1 MSVES
6 VFYPGVIERPDRTAF
21 IASALWPLA
30 MGTHYNMDG
39 KLFVTAIEPHN
50 SGCLMS
56 DAQGF
61 PVLRIRVS
69 GGVYKFTILDV
80 PGYSW
85 FTRTGATGY
94 GSVTC
99 IADSPNSRYLLMRL
113 RDTKTG
119 KRKKTMRQQIMAHL
133 EHTSDVFPNIVH
145 DQLQALT
152 SKLHPHRSNSE
163 YEISLAAQEWALLLA
178 YGHKTMV
185 EVPSD
190 IKPML
195 DRASKMHIEKHT
207 RFDTFVQEATD
218 FLDREKWVVCHMPL
232 YGFLAA
238 KIHGKELVSY
248 CKERTK
254 NVYAKRAPIQ
264 FIEPLRYY
272 ASLEAMPETTRR
284 EILAAMA
291 LAKAN
296 RPEGAIEHYTDADKL
311 FPNMTASSYVQER
324 VGAVYQKTGYAHWC
338 MVDA

>member
-6 VFYPGVIERPDRTAF
+6 VFYPGVFERPDRVAF
-21 IASALWPLA
+21 IATPLWPLA
-30 MGTHYNMDG
+30 MGTHYNTDG
-39 KLFVTAIEPHN
+39 KLFVTAVEPHN
-50 SGCLMS
+50 GGCVMS

-61 PVLRIRVS
+61 PILRIRLS
-69 GGVYKFTILDV
+69 GNVYKFTLLDA

-85 FTRTGATGY
+85 FGRGGSGY
-94 GSVTC
+94 GGVTC

-133 EHTSDVFPNIVH
+133 EHTSDVFSTFVH
-145 DQLQALT
+145 DQLQAFT
-152 SKLHPHRSNSE
+152 HKLHPILSSSE
-163 YEISLAAQEWALLLA
+163 YEISLKAQEWALLLA

-190 IKPML
+190 IKPVL

-207 RFDTFVQEATD
+207 RLDAFVQEATD

-238 KIHGKELVSY
+238 KIHGRELVSY
-248 CKERTK
+248 CKERAKTTY
-254 NVYAKRAPIQ
+254 VKRAAIQ
-264 FIEPLRYY
+264 FVEPLRYY

-311 FPNMTASSYVQER
+311 FPNMTVSSYVQER
-324 VGAVYQKTGYAHWC
+324 VGAVYYKTGYANWC